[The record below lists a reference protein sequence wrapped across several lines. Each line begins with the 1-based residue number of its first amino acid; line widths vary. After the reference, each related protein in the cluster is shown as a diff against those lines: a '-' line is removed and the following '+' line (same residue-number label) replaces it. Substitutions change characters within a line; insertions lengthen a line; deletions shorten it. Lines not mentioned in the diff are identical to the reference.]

1 MIVTAKIEKIR
12 HIRWANPALT
22 WGLVP
27 TMGYLHAGH
36 LALVKRARV
45 ENERV
50 AVSIYVNPTQF
61 APTEDLS
68 SYPRDLERDLDL
80 LRQEGVDLVFVPSD
94 ANMYPPDFQTVV
106 MVKDV
111 SQPLEGA
118 SRPTHFQGVT
128 TVVAKLFNIVQP
140 QRAYFGQKDAQQV
153 VVIRRMVTDLNF
165 NLELVI
171 CPIAREADG
180 LALSSRNKYLSPEQ
194 RKAATVLSR
203 ALAETY
209 NDYAKGERDGQRLR
223 QKMRA
228 VVTAEPLAKIDYVSV
243 ADPQTLQ
250 ELDLVGANVLFSL
263 AVFFGKTRLIDN
275 RLALCDD

>member
-1 MIVTAKIEKIR
+1 MIVTAKIEEIR

-209 NDYAKGERDGQRLR
+209 SDYAKGERDGQRLR